1 MELVIRGVSQV
12 ISSDA
17 FALVLEYIYHLGNL
31 LNFGD
36 GVEYTSKVKSISISS
51 LSKLSFTK
59 AYDGRVSFLQYLVQ
73 SIEVRLSVISSPDH
87 GESVLTSFR
96 LCWQR
101 DAPHLAHFGD
111 EIDLIRKC
119 SRVSIPNAL
128 AELSSLKAGVRMIDS
143 ESKVRASFSLSLSL
157 CP

>member
-1 MELVIRGVSQV
+1 MELVVRGVSQV

-73 SIEVRLSVISSPDH
+73 SIEVRLSVVDRSWAGCADLMVCICVGSATPRTSRTSETRSTSSASAAGYP
-87 GESVLTSFR
+87 SPTLSCR
-96 LCWQR
+96 R
-101 DAPHLAHFGD
+101 
-111 EIDLIRKC
+111 
-119 SRVSIPNAL
+119 SRPAC
-128 AELSSLKAGVRMIDS
+128 A
-143 ESKVRASFSLSLSL
+143 
-157 CP
+157 